1 MHGEDLMGA
10 RTGMRR
16 GGRTDV
22 GTAIRGLALAG
33 LVLAFAGC
41 GGDAVPDEQAEVD
54 REMELALQGDSAA
67 PELEDVG
74 DAAEPGGESVAP
86 APPARPRP
94 TPTPPPAPAPAPEPE
109 VEPEAEAPPVE
120 EGPRTMEITAQ
131 PGAELQ
137 IELRQE
143 LSTRT
148 NGPGDRFTASVVT
161 PLVDGSR
168 VVVPTGAVVRGEVT
182 AVQKSGGQGESA
194 IIKVAFLDVTF
205 NGETWPMSATVVEA
219 TPETEGRYST
229 GDKAAR
235 IGAGAAAGAILGRII
250 GGNAKG
256 TVIGAAVGAAAGTA
270 ITLATEDV
278 DAVLPQGSTMRLR
291 LDEPLT
297 VTVVDPLG
305 G

>member
-1 MHGEDLMGA
+1 MGA
-10 RTGMRR
+10 RTGTGR
-16 GGRTDV
+16 GGWAAV
-22 GTAIRGLALAG
+22 GTGVRGLALAG
-33 LVLAFAGC
+33 LVLTFAGC
-41 GGDAVPDEQAEVD
+41 GGDAVPDEQAAVD
-54 REMELALQGDSAA
+54 QEMELALQGDSVEA
-67 PELEDVG
+67 ELEDVG
-74 DAAEPGGESVAP
+74 DAAQPEGEAASREP
-86 APPARPRP
+86 PPARPRP
-94 TPTPPPAPAPAPEPE
+94 TPTPPPAPAPTPPPAAAPDPEPE
-109 VEPEAEAPPVE
+109 VEEPVE
-120 EGPRTMEITAQ
+120 PEPRTVQITAQ

-143 LSTRT
+143 LSTKD
-148 NGPGDRFTASVVT
+148 NAPGDRFTASVVS

-205 NGETWPMSATVVEA
+205 NGETWPLAATVVEA

-297 VTVVDPLG
+297 VTLVDPMG

>member
-1 MHGEDLMGA
+1 MGA
-10 RTGMRR
+10 RAGTRR
-16 GGRTDV
+16 SRGRRA
-22 GTAIRGLALAG
+22 GTVIRGLALAG
-33 LVLAFAGC
+33 LALGLAGC
-41 GGDAVPDEQAEVD
+41 GGEAVPDEQAD
-54 REMELALQGDSAA
+54 AGQEMELALQGDSVEA
-67 PELEDVG
+67 ELEDVG
-74 DAAEPGGESVAP
+74 DAAEPEGETATAEP
-86 APPARPRP
+86 PPARPRP
-94 TPTPPPAPAPAPEPE
+94 NPTPPPAPPPTQAAEPE
-109 VEPEAEAPPVE
+109 VEPEPAVEEPVE
-120 EGPRTMEITAQ
+120 PTPRTVQITAQ

-143 LSTRT
+143 LSTKT
-148 NGPGDRFTASVVT
+148 NVPGDRFTASVVS

-205 NGETWPMSATVVEA
+205 NGETWPIAATVVEA

-297 VTVVDPLG
+297 VTLEDPLG

>member
-1 MHGEDLMGA
+1 MRREDLMVA
-10 RTGMRR
+10 RRGMRR
-16 GGRTDV
+16 GARTDV
-22 GTAIRGLALAG
+22 GTAIRWLVLTGV
-33 LVLAFAGC
+33 VLAFAGC
-41 GGDAVPDEQAEVD
+41 GGDAVPDDQAEVD
-54 REMELALQGDSAA
+54 QEMELALQGDSAE

-74 DAAEPGGESVAP
+74 DAAEPEGETA
-86 APPARPRP
+86 APPARP
-94 TPTPPPAPAPAPEPE
+94 TPPPPAPAPMPPPAPAPERE
-109 VEPEAEAPPVE
+109 VDEVAEPAIEPA
-120 EGPRTMEITAQ
+120 PRTINVTAQ
-131 PGAELQ
+131 PGAEFQ

-148 NGPGDRFTASVVT
+148 NAPGDRFTASVVS

-168 VVVPTGAVVRGEVT
+168 VVVPSAAVVRGEVT
-182 AVQKSGGQGESA
+182 AVQKSGGQGEAA
-194 IIKVAFLDVTF
+194 IIKVAFLDVSF
-205 NGETWPMSATVVEA
+205 NGGTWPLSATVVEA

-270 ITLATEDV
+270 ITLGTEDV

-297 VTVVDPLG
+297 VTVADPLG

>member
-1 MHGEDLMGA
+1 MGA
-10 RTGMRR
+10 RTGTRR
-16 GGRTDV
+16 GGWTAV
-22 GTAIRGLALAG
+22 GTGIRGLVLAG
-33 LVLAFAGC
+33 LALAFAGC
-41 GGDAVPDEQAEVD
+41 GGEAVPDEQADVD
-54 REMELALQGDSAA
+54 QEMELALQGDSVEA
-67 PELEDVG
+67 ELQDVG
-74 DAAEPGGESVAP
+74 DAAEPEGEAVLP
-86 APPARPRP
+86 EPPPARPRP
-94 TPTPPPAPAPAPEPE
+94 SPTPPPAPAPTPPPAAAPEPEPE
-109 VEPEAEAPPVE
+109 VEEPVE
-120 EGPRTMEITAQ
+120 PEPRTVQITAQ

-137 IELRQE
+137 IELSQE
-143 LSTRT
+143 LSTKD
-148 NGPGDRFTASVVT
+148 NAPGDRFTASVVS

-205 NGETWPMSATVVEA
+205 NGETWPIAATVVEA

-297 VTVVDPLG
+297 VTLVDPLG